1 MSGSS
6 HVWRMH
12 WRLNLESVRRTERR
26 FEREPAL
33 SVFYGLSTRDH
44 RVRGECAISFR
55 TWESHTD
62 MSALIGL
69 FSGGGVPFRPVAND
83 GTLTSPAMF
92 CPMPL
97 DCRRR
102 RRMLSLCFVFLLGAP
117 LSSGNGSDM
126 AKL

>member
-1 MSGSS
+1 MCYL
-6 HVWRMH
+6 V
-12 WRLNLESVRRTERR
+12 
-26 FEREPAL
+26 
-33 SVFYGLSTRDH
+33 
-44 RVRGECAISFR
+44 
-55 TWESHTD
+55 WESHTD
-62 MSALIGL
+62 MSALSGL

-83 GTLTSPAMF
+83 GTLASPAMF

-126 AKL
+126 AKLLLQVLYGEGGRNEELKGLGASRSVVNNRNRRLEK